1 MLWRK
6 CGWPKSSEIIV
17 ETLRQSLL
25 TPVVTRWNSTFDAV
39 ARLLSCR
46 EQLDNLGNKLGFKPE
61 NKLSP
66 TDVQYLEEYRMLM
79 KPIAA
84 TIDFLQR
91 EENLLYGCLLPS
103 LITLSNKLR
112 KIHISSDMT
121 YLKLAAD
128 DLEKNLRRRFSTF
141 FDLSYDSHNAIIASV
156 LTPKLK
162 MRWFNALDKI
172 SSTHRTADDIHKIV
186 IAEAVRHAN
195 ANEEFHLNVDS
206 SQSSNAQDDFYDFG
220 DEGIVFA

>member
-1 MLWRK
+1 M
-6 CGWPKSSEIIV
+6 
-17 ETLRQSLL
+17 
-25 TPVVTRWNSTFDAV
+25 
-39 ARLLSCR
+39 
-46 EQLDNLGNKLGFKPE
+46 
-61 NKLSP
+61 
-66 TDVQYLEEYRMLM
+66 
-79 KPIAA
+79 
-84 TIDFLQR
+84 
-91 EENLLYGCLLPS
+91 
-103 LITLSNKLR
+103 
-112 KIHISSDMT
+112 
-121 YLKLAAD
+121 
-128 DLEKNLRRRFSTF
+128 
-141 FDLSYDSHNAIIASV
+141 SYDSHNAIIASV